1 MSNIKKKKKK
11 KLTYANTVRRSTALK
26 IKEIS
31 ILEWLTHYGL
41 EEFYHT
47 IFVEKHNLVAFPSKE
62 IYPYEYSHLL
72 TTIKTNVD
80 LLFSFTDSLK
90 FEEAI
95 FLPIHRKLFEMNQ
108 AGFIT
113 QDQVQDGK
121 IENRFVKA
129 IDILLGQKLEYK
141 AMFSVFGIKPKKTKY
156 NLQLEDNLVF
166 LDHVNYTSKNIFKD
180 EIIAK
185 LKLISF
191 DDLLQC
197 KQTTFNLL
205 LSLPIEEIKKYIL
218 YTTNKLVKITND
230 LKSSFTKKEFNSFI
244 DNNKSLKVFE
254 SCNNNYDI
262 NYVNKSL
269 KTNFDAKTLLSTHR
283 MDLLEYIF
291 NPDKLID
298 SKLSEK
304 IYEELFPD
312 NDHIFIKK
320 QFNKIKTIPHT
331 IVNDNFAKETNIRVF
346 FIQGHGA
353 ACTIEDYKKR
363 NRVDFNKVFTNI
375 RNKQTQRTFY
385 RSQIH
390 RYNANMFNIIS
401 TQPVGRK
408 SLFSVIT
415 FINKLLSSKYRNIF
429 LQGLINANKI
439 EHLRLL
445 ETMIQIYWNHY
456 CIKTSNNMD
465 YLKLSEHLKNS
476 RLKDFK
482 DSDPIFKYH
491 TTDLTTSN
499 IVNFVKYGYKYQPI
513 NTQFHFDTTD
523 VNEGLLGIFELN
535 EENAADF
542 IQLNN
547 KIISKLTKDTKL
559 HLGMK
564 LNEVYEYRGDIPEK
578 SDEIFKY
585 NKELKKTHSNIYTLE
600 EIIEIIYLKGQIKPN
615 EYVIIFDGSCRGI
628 IPKKKT
634 TITHNNRLGNTI
646 DSLPKISKAELSV
659 LRAKSLEDS
668 LDQVKKVKKATGK
681 KSKKY
686 KNSLIINH
694 N

>member
-1 MSNIKKKKKK
+1 MKSKKI
-11 KLTYANTVRRSTALK
+11 TYANTVRRSTALK
-26 IKEIS
+26 IKEIT

-47 IFVEKHNLVAFPSKE
+47 IFLEKHNLFAFPSKA

-95 FLPIHRKLFEMNQ
+95 HLPIHRKLFEMNQ
-108 AGFIT
+108 DGLIT
-113 QDQVQDGK
+113 QEQVQDGK
-121 IENRFVKA
+121 IEYRFVKA
-129 IDILLGQKLEYK
+129 FELLLVQKLEYK
-141 AMFSVFGIKPKKTKY
+141 AMFSVFGIKPTKTKY
-156 NLQLEDNLVF
+156 NLQLEENLDF
-166 LDHVNYTSKNIFKD
+166 LDHVNYKSKNIFKD
-180 EIIAK
+180 EIVAK
-185 LKLISF
+185 LKLINF

-205 LSLPIEEIKKYIL
+205 LSLSIDDINKYIL
-218 YTTNKLVKITND
+218 YTTNKVVKITYG

-269 KTNFDAKTLLSTHR
+269 KKNFDAKSLLSINR

-291 NPDKLID
+291 NPSKLID
-298 SKLSEK
+298 SELTEK
-304 IYEELFPD
+304 IYNIFFPD
-312 NDHIFIKK
+312 NDHIYIEQ
-320 QFNKIKTIPHT
+320 QFNKIKTIPNT
-331 IVNDNFAKETNIRVF
+331 IVNDDFAKKINIRVF

-363 NRVDFNKVFTNI
+363 NRVDFNKVFTKIHNEQAKESIYQTKYNI
-375 RNKQTQRTFY
+375 
-385 RSQIH
+385 
-390 RYNANMFNIIS
+390 NMFNIIS

-408 SLFSVIT
+408 SLFSVIKL
-415 FINKLLSSKYRNIF
+415 INKLLSSKYRNIF

-465 YLKLSEHLKNS
+465 YLKLSEHLKKS

-482 DSDPIFKYH
+482 DSDPSFKYH
-491 TTDLTTSN
+491 RTDLTTSN
-499 IVNFVKYGYKYQPI
+499 IVNFVKYGYRYPPI
-513 NTQFHFDTTD
+513 NTQFYFETNN
-523 VNEGLLGIFELN
+523 VGEGLLGIFELN
-535 EENAADF
+535 EENADDF
-542 IQLNN
+542 IQLDN

-578 SDEIFKY
+578 TDEIFKY

-600 EIIEIIYLKGQIKPN
+600 EIIEIIYLKGNIKSTD
-615 EYVIIFDGSCRGI
+615 YVIIFDNSCRGI

-634 TITHNNRLGNTI
+634 TLTHNMNRFGNTI
-646 DSLPKISKAELSV
+646 YSLPKMSKHYLSF

-668 LDQVKKVKKATGK
+668 LEQVKKATGK
-681 KSKKY
+681 KSKKRTQ
-686 KNSLIINH
+686 
-694 N
+694 